1 MSKFISQIS
10 IFLRNMDST
19 QWVIAAVVMTVVG
32 VLCMQGLDSKRG
44 QF

>member
-1 MSKFISQIS
+1 MSKFMNQIS

-19 QWVIAAVVMTVVG
+19 QWLIAAVVMTVFG
-32 VLCMQGLDSKRG
+32 VLCMRGLDSKRG